1 MLRGA
6 SISDFGLIVCVVF
19 RGEAGRGEEEA
30 AVQERALR
38 CILAR
43 RYISGEFFFPF
54 LRLSLNL
61 LSRSFLDCDVA
72 ILSFIRADL
81 FSFFGFVWIFFVG

>member
-43 RYISGEFFFPF
+43 RYISGEFFF
-54 LRLSLNL
+54 SLFAPL
-61 LSRSFLDCDVA
+61 FELIIA
-72 ILSFIRADL
+72 IISGL
-81 FSFFGFVWIFFVG
+81 